1 MAIVGNSYDN
11 KKKVKVAVI
20 GATGYVGIEIVRI
33 LQNHPMV
40 EITSVIGQS
49 FVGQKISDVY
59 PNLRGIFDMEC
70 ISLDIESLPEKAD
83 VFINCLP
90 HGISKEFIPL
100 LLEKGKKIIDHGGD
114 FRYKNVEVYEKWYK
128 TKHELP
134 ELLKIAVYGLPEL
147 YREAIKDAVLVANPG
162 CYPTCSI
169 LGLAPLLKNKLIQT
183 DNIIID
189 AASGITGAG
198 RKTDLQ
204 YSFCESTEN
213 FKAYGVATHRHT
225 SEIEQELS
233 LLAGKEIMVSF
244 TPHLLPMKRGIL
256 ATIYANLNSELTA
269 NKSSCKGADKA
280 TCNGVNCEIK
290 EEAEITT
297 SKLIELYRKF
307 YKNDK
312 FVRILDEGKL
322 PETKNVAGSNF
333 IDIGIVLDKRMN
345 RVIVLSALDNL
356 GKGAASQAIQCLNIM
371 CGFPE
376 ETGLMTPGLYL

>member
-1 MAIVGNSYDN
+1 MTLMNGGYSAN
-11 KKKVKVAVI
+11 KKVKVAVI

-33 LQNHPMV
+33 LQSHPMI

-70 ISLDIESLPEKAD
+70 SSLDLESLPDKAD
-83 VFINCLP
+83 IFINCLP
-90 HGISKEFIPL
+90 HGISKDFIPL
-100 LLEKGKKIIDHGGD
+100 LLSKGKKIIDHGGD
-114 FRYKNVEVYEKWYK
+114 YRYKKVEVYEKWYK

-169 LGLAPLLKNKLIQT
+169 LGIAPLLKHKLIHT

-198 RKTDLQ
+198 RKNDLP

-213 FKAYGVATHRHT
+213 FKAYNVASHRHT

-233 LLAGKEIMVSF
+233 LLADKDVLVSF
-244 TPHLLPMKRGIL
+244 TPHLVPMKRGML
-256 ATIYANLNSELTA
+256 ATIYANLNNSFKTDTNE
-269 NKSSCKGADKA
+269 NDSSD
-280 TCNGVNCEIK
+280 
-290 EEAEITT
+290 ITT
-297 SKLIELYRKF
+297 ADLIKLYREF
-307 YKNDK
+307 YKDDK

-333 IDIGIVLDKRMN
+333 IDIGIVLDKRLN
-345 RVIVLSALDNL
+345 RIIILSAIDNL
-356 GKGAASQAIQCLNIM
+356 GKGASAQAIQNLNIM

-376 ETGLMTPGLYL
+376 EAGLMNAGFYL